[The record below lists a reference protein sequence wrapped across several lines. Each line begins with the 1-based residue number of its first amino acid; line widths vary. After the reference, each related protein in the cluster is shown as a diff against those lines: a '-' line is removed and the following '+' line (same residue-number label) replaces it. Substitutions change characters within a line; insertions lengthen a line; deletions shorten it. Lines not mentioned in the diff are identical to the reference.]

1 MTHPIRDLLDSQ
13 DLAYIENG
21 VYTVIPI
28 PTEKYVNIQGAR
40 ETRIV
45 LQDKPELASV
55 RMEAALYEV
64 PSEVIETM
72 KLAFSYAHMRTRAI
86 TYEIYDREN
95 GLADVY
101 AGSTIPWQ
109 PGTQS
114 ITPQALKINL
124 STFFKY
130 IETSHD
136 YYRSVINTNKIDTE
150 LLDLI

>member
-1 MTHPIRDLLDSQ
+1 MAHPIRDLLDGQ
-13 DLAYIENG
+13 DLQYIENG
-21 VYTVIPI
+21 EYTVIPL
-28 PTEKYVNIQGAR
+28 PTKRYVNIQGAR
-40 ETRIV
+40 ETRIC

-64 PSEVIETM
+64 PSEAIETM
-72 KLAFSYAHMRTRAI
+72 KLAFSYAHSRTRAI

-109 PGTQS
+109 SGTKA
-114 ITPQALKINL
+114 ITLNALQVNL
-124 STFFKY
+124 STFYKT
-130 IETSHD
+130 IESSHS

-150 LLDLI
+150 LLNLI

>member
-13 DLAYIENG
+13 ELQYIENG
-21 VYTVIPI
+21 DFTVIPI
-28 PTEKYVNIQGAR
+28 PTDQYVNIQGAK

-45 LQDKPELASV
+45 LQNKPELASV

-101 AGSTIPWQ
+101 AGSTIPWNS
-109 PGTQS
+109 GTQT
-114 ITPQALKINL
+114 ITPKTLKVNL

-130 IETSHD
+130 IESAHG
-136 YYRSVINTNKIDTE
+136 YFRSVINTNKIDTE
-150 LLDLI
+150 LLNLI

>member
-1 MTHPIRDLLDSQ
+1 MVNPIRELLDKQ
-13 DLAYIENG
+13 ELQYIENG
-21 VYTVIPI
+21 DFTVIPL
-28 PTEKYVNIQGAR
+28 PTKQYVNIQGAR
-40 ETRIV
+40 ETRICF
-45 LQDKPELASV
+45 QDKPKLASI

-64 PSEVIETM
+64 PSEVIATM

-109 PGTQS
+109 SGTKT
-114 ITPQALKINL
+114 ITPQALQVNL

-130 IETSHD
+130 IESLHS

-150 LLDLI
+150 LLSLI

>member
-1 MTHPIRDLLDSQ
+1 MAHPIRELLDKQ
-13 DLAYIENG
+13 ELQYIENG
-21 VYTVIPI
+21 DFTVIPI
-28 PTEKYVNIQGAR
+28 PTEQYVNIQGAR
-40 ETRIV
+40 ETRICF
-45 LQDKPELASV
+45 QDKPEFASV

-109 PGTQS
+109 SGTKT
-114 ITPQALKINL
+114 ITPQALKVNL

-130 IETSHD
+130 IESSHS

-150 LLDLI
+150 LLSLI